1 MDDKGNLISQGSFV
15 TKLVYMIKLIS
26 LKVYGEK
33 KKKKKYMGK
42 KGEETS
48 IE

>member
-33 KKKKKYMGK
+33 KKKSIWGK
-42 KGEETS
+42 KGRKHQ
-48 IE
+48 

>member
-33 KKKKKYMGK
+33 KKKKYMGK